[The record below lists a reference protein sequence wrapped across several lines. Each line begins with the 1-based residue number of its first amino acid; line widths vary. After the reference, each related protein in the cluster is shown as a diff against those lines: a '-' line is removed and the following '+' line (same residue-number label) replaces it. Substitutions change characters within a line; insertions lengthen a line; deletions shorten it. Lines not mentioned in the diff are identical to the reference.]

1 MTQEFDAIVLGA
13 GGMGS
18 AAAYY
23 LAASGQKV
31 LLLEQFELYLA
42 RSQLALWPQES

>member
-1 MTQEFDAIVLGA
+1 MTSQFDAIVLGA

-23 LAASGQKV
+23 LAAAGKKV
-31 LLLEQFELYLA
+31 LLLEQFELNHQKEVLMA
-42 RSQLALWPQES
+42 SRG